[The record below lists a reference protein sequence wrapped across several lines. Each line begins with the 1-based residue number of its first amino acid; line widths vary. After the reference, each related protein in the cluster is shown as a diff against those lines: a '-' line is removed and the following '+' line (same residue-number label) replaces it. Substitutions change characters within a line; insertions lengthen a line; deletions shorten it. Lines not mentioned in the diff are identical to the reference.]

1 MGSSSVTP
9 VHLRPTWRGWLHTVA
24 FVVAIPAGV
33 LLIVFADGVAGT
45 VGASIYIAG
54 VLLGFGTSAGYH
66 RLARTERTQRIMQ
79 RMDHSTIFVLI
90 AGTYTPVCLVGLP
103 RAWGIPLLCV
113 VWTLALTGILLK
125 QFAFDRVRV
134 LQYALYPVLGWLIV
148 VAGPVLWQRLTG
160 AELAFLVAGGLL
172 YTVGFP
178 VLLLEKPDPWPRTF
192 GYHEVW
198 HSMTV
203 LAGVCHFA
211 TVTLLVA

>member
-9 VHLRPTWRGWLHTVA
+9 VHLRPTWRGWLHTAA
-24 FVVAIPAGV
+24 FFVAIPAGV
-33 LLIVFADGVAGT
+33 LLIVFADGAAGT

-113 VWTLALTGILLK
+113 VWALALTGILLK